1 MNQYVASMD
10 TYFQAKV
17 NLITALTIEILM
29 VYYFI
34 VLWEYPAMSG
44 DSLNTYLHTKNES
57 QTFIYS

>member
-1 MNQYVASMD
+1 MD